1 MIPINGKPI
10 IEHIME
16 IYSKYGFKDFY
27 LALGYKANVIKE
39 YFYNYEILNSNF
51 KVDFKNRSVTPY
63 KKQEKDW
70 TVNLIDTGENTMT
83 GGRLK
88 RLKDYIKDDTF
99 LLTYGDA
106 VTNLDINEV
115 IKFHYSHGKMITV
128 TGVRPPARFGEL
140 TINEN
145 NEVLEF
151 KEKPNTNEGWINGG
165 FFVIE
170 PDIFKILSN
179 GDYLGVTP
187 DGPRGPNQKVSD
199 GIIKIAINSQVP
211 ILPIGFASSKNFNL
225 KSWDSFLIT
234 YPFSKCKFI
243 WGDPII
249 IPSNTTDVEI
259 VKYRLFLEKKIN
271 YCMDTAKLKLDA

>member
-1 MIPINGKPI
+1 MKVVILSGGFGTRISEYTTVIPKPMIPINGKPI

-151 KEKPNTNEGWINGG
+151 KEKPNINEGWINGG

-170 PDIFKILSN
+170 PRFLDYIN
-179 GDYLGVTP
+179 GDNCILEKEPLEKAAKSKELVAYLH
-187 DGPRGPNQKVSD
+187 DGFWHCIDTKRDKDNLEE
-199 GIIKIAINSQVP
+199 IIKNNKA
-211 ILPIGFASSKNFNL
+211 
-225 KSWDSFLIT
+225 W
-234 YPFSKCKFI
+234 
-243 WGDPII
+243 
-249 IPSNTTDVEI
+249 
-259 VKYRLFLEKKIN
+259 
-271 YCMDTAKLKLDA
+271 

>member
-1 MIPINGKPI
+1 MKVVILSGGFGTRISEYTTVIPKPMIPINGKPI

-140 TINEN
+140 TINED

-151 KEKPNTNEGWINGG
+151 KEKPNINEGWINGG

-170 PDIFKILSN
+170 PRFLDYIN
-179 GDYLGVTP
+179 GDNCILEKEPLEKAAKSKELVAYLH
-187 DGPRGPNQKVSD
+187 DGFWHCIDTKRDKDNLEE
-199 GIIKIAINSQVP
+199 IIKNNKA
-211 ILPIGFASSKNFNL
+211 
-225 KSWDSFLIT
+225 W
-234 YPFSKCKFI
+234 
-243 WGDPII
+243 
-249 IPSNTTDVEI
+249 
-259 VKYRLFLEKKIN
+259 
-271 YCMDTAKLKLDA
+271 